1 MSQTYIFLLKY
12 VKRVLITSILDYNLC
27 SNTAILIN
35 IQKNYLE
42 QNRVNL
48 WMTHIPAMKMNS
60 PTTTAMQ
67 SIRKAVKPVDRQT
80 NRRTNAIY
88 QLYSWYMIYL
98 LSLAEQ

>member
-48 WMTHIPAMKMNS
+48 
-60 PTTTAMQ
+60 
-67 SIRKAVKPVDRQT
+67 
-80 NRRTNAIY
+80 
-88 QLYSWYMIYL
+88 
-98 LSLAEQ
+98 